1 MGRFNEHRQNYFVDP
16 RVQGAILRQAAYYW
30 LCGSVV
36 FTLVMFLF
44 RIVPPW
50 LVSGDVDFGKIWHHL
65 APMVVSSAVLLPI
78 VMFSAVRFTHRF
90 VGPMIRFRQV
100 LRQLAQGETV
110 PPVKLRRKD
119 FWQDVANE
127 LNQVSDRLREVSA
140 REPKC
145 EETVSKY

>member
-1 MGRFNEHRQNYFVDP
+1 MQSFNENRRKYFVDP

-50 LVSGDVDFGKIWHHL
+50 LVSGDLDFGTIWHHL

-119 FWQDVANE
+119 FWQDVAKE

-145 EETVSKY
+145 EEAVSKC